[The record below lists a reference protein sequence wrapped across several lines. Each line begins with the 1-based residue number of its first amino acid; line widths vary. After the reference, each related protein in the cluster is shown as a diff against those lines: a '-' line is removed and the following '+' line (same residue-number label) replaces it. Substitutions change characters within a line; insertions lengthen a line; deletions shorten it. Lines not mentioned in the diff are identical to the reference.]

1 MHNNVIPIWLKLS
14 YTLLVCIIVP
24 VYWRELGPGNFL
36 WFSDIALIS
45 LVAAIW
51 LESRLISST
60 MAVSV
65 LFLELAWVLDFF
77 SGGRLMTIAAYVFA
91 EDEPWLVRLLSG
103 SFHLVL
109 PPLLLYL
116 MIRLGYDRRAF
127 PLQIV
132 IALIVL
138 PLTFVLTTPA
148 DNINWVFGPGQP
160 QDMLP
165 PLVYLALFFL
175 TLVLVVY
182 LPSHLLFKCFFTDK
196 RSE

>member
-1 MHNNVIPIWLKLS
+1 MLNNTIPIWLKLS
-14 YTLLVCIIVP
+14 YTLLVFIIVP

-45 LVAAIW
+45 LVAAVW

-65 LFLELAWVLDFF
+65 LFLELAWVLDFL
-77 SGGRLMTIAAYVFA
+77 SGGRLMTIAAYVFS
-91 EDEPWLVRLLSG
+91 EDEPWLIRLLSG

-138 PLTFVLTTPA
+138 PLTFVLTAPA
-148 DNINWVFGPGQP
+148 DNINWVYGPGQP

-182 LPSHLLFKCFFTDK
+182 LPSHLLFRRFFTDK
-196 RSE
+196 RAA

>member
-14 YTLLVCIIVP
+14 YTLLVFIIVP

-45 LVAAIW
+45 LVAAVW

-65 LFLELAWVLDFF
+65 LFFELAWALDFF
-77 SGGRLMTIAAYVFA
+77 SGGKLMTIAAYVFA
-91 EDEPWLVRLLSG
+91 EDEPWVIRVLSG

-109 PPLLLYL
+109 PPLLFYL
-116 MIRLGYDRRAF
+116 LLRLGYDRRAF
-127 PLQIV
+127 KLQIV

-138 PLTFVLTTPA
+138 PLTFVLTGPA
-148 DNINWVFGPGQP
+148 DNINWVYGPGQP
-160 QDMLP
+160 QEMLP
-165 PLVYLALFFL
+165 PLVYLGLFFV
-175 TLVLVVY
+175 TLFLGVY
-182 LPSHLLFKCFFTDK
+182 LPSHLLFKRFFTDK
-196 RSE
+196 SLE